1 MFKTNYD
8 DEIVTVFN
16 PKNPS
21 LLFVIGFSKLL
32 KKLSFFFGS
41 DNLDIIYVV
50 FIGGLIL
57 LMQIA
62 IFRGLNLFSN
72 VSFALS
78 SVFPNAFLN

>member
-32 KKLSFFFGS
+32 KKLSFFCS

>member
-32 KKLSFFFGS
+32 KKLSFFCS

-62 IFRGLNLFSN
+62 NFRGLNLFSN